1 MKKYILLLLVF
12 VLIVAITGCS
22 KKPVSN
28 NGNDVET
35 PGLTLSREGEE
46 ALSEL
51 QEKIS
56 ADGKLLGVAYLGFI
70 DYDTKFD
77 MEEFKKQEHI
87 KALPLIE
94 NIYEYAENEGY
105 RIYAIVPADNQVTI
119 TVCKC
124 EFGEEYLPYDGE
136 ELIKANGPILVR
148 GNVSDTIPNLYVIA
162 KKGSEKVEYTPVQ
175 SGMDGRLENSENKV
189 YDFTPYDKM
198 SEFENSV
205 DPLPD
210 AVFCG
215 SWVGFKNDANGEEKV
230 LILYLKADGYASYAY
245 GIGNSEILEKFE
257 GTWTLDENDI
267 LKLELEGGPPES
279 FENPVVA
286 EPYDCNPSFEWE
298 MTAEGLSL
306 THIDGDE
313 ILYGTKGQTFEFE
326 ANEFAE

>member
-1 MKKYILLLLVF
+1 MKRYILLLLVF

-136 ELIKANGPILVR
+136 ELIKVNGPILVR

-175 SGMDGRLENSENKV
+175 SGMDGRLENSETKV

-198 SEFENSV
+198 AEFSGSDEI
-205 DPLPD
+205 PD
-210 AVFCG
+210 TEFCG
-215 SWVGFKNDANGEEKV
+215 NWITFANDGNGEERTLV
-230 LILYLKADGYASYAY
+230 LELNTDGTVSYVY
-245 GIGNSEILEKFE
+245 GIGNSEVLEQFE
-257 GTWTLDENDI
+257 GTWTLGENDI
-267 LKLELEGGPPES
+267 LRLELVGGPPES
-279 FENPVVA
+279 VENPVVA

-298 MTAEGLSL
+298 ITTEGLSL

>member
-175 SGMDGRLENSENKV
+175 SGMDGRLENNKNKV
-189 YDFTPYDKM
+189 FDFTPYDFM
-198 SEFENSV
+198 AEFSAYDRV
-205 DPLPD
+205 PD

-215 SWVGFKNDANGEEKV
+215 SWTTIETVADEERV
-230 LILYLKADGYASYAY
+230 LILNIEPDGTVNYAY
-245 GIGNSEILEKFE
+245 GIGNSEILEQFE
-257 GTWTLDENDI
+257 GTWELDGDI
-267 LKLELEGGPPES
+267 LKLSMMGGPPES
-279 FENPVVA
+279 VENPVVL

-298 MTAEGLSL
+298 VNPGGLEL

-313 ILYGTKGQTFEFE
+313 ILYGTRGQTFEFYE
-326 ANEFAE
+326 N